1 MMSMHVHHET
11 KLSKSCIYQLAY
23 EICGPFLSRLA
34 AAAQLML
41 LKPAFG
47 CVWEWDTHK
56 QIGLM
61 GILMTIIG
69 IGGVL
74 FSDTHLHLE
83 T

>member
-1 MMSMHVHHET
+1 MYSMYMSCMHMYIYMYVALMMSMHIHHET

-47 CVWEWDTHK
+47 CV
-56 QIGLM
+56 
-61 GILMTIIG
+61 
-69 IGGVL
+69 
-74 FSDTHLHLE
+74 
-83 T
+83 